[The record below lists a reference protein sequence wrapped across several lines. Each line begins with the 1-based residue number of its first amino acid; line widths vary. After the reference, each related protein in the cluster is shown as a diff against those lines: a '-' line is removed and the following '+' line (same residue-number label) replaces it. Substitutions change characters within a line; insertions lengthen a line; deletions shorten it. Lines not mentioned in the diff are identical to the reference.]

1 MKTHLIVSAA
11 LVALSVVSVSASAA
25 IKSATFRTE
34 SNLPAVRTGA
44 PLVLSKASP
53 LVAGADEL
61 TGAHVISNP
70 DGWGGGIVHMDLDKT
85 TNILTL
91 KAQDYWDFQTFH
103 ASVGFIR
110 FTNATESICGIK
122 YLGGTITSPAIAPS
136 ATFADNGVSI
146 SYAAA
151 DIQSSGYFVFVPGA
165 TAQFQI
171 ETCVPNATETAPVPG
186 RNR

>member
-34 SNLPAVRTGA
+34 SNLPIYGTGA
-44 PLVLSKASP
+44 PLVLSKGSP

-91 KAQDYWDFQTFH
+91 KAQDNWDFQTFH
-103 ASVGFIR
+103 ASVGFVR

-122 YLGGTITSPAIAPS
+122 YLGGNITTPAITPS
-136 ATFADNGVSI
+136 ATFVDNGVSI
-146 SYAAA
+146 SYVVQ
-151 DIQSSGYFVFVPGA
+151 DVSGGGYFNFVMGA

-171 ETCVPNATETAPVPG
+171 ETCVPRATEKASVPG
-186 RNR
+186 RNH